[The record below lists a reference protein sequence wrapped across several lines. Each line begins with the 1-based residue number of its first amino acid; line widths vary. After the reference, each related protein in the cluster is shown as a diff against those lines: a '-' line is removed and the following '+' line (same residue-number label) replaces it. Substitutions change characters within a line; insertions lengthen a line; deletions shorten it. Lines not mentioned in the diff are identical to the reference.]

1 MRYRPTTKIRAAIRP
16 PRKPLQSRRG
26 SLLIVVLVTIIMLS
40 LAAYTFTVLMQTEE
54 EAARLMSRRVQSKY
68 LVDSGVDFTRLFL
81 SYDKDTIREKGGT
94 WDNSNLRGIAVAADP
109 NKEGVMGRFTLITSA
124 LDEMGVPEGFRYGL
138 TDESTK
144 LNLNILPYLDLI
156 QENAGRDLLMGLPN
170 MDESIADAIIDWID
184 SDDEQREYGAESGYY
199 SGLSPA
205 YQCKNGPMDSLD
217 ELLLIRDI
225 TPQLLFGLDIN
236 RNGILDPE
244 ENNQATSLDSDMSL
258 GWANYLTLYSK
269 ESNLTADGLARINL
283 NSPDLEQ
290 LYTDLRSA
298 FNEEWSQFI
307 IMYRVN
313 GPATLEED
321 EEAPEN
327 NLLVPLDFDALEANY
342 TFRNALELVDAY
354 TTVKDPESSGETVI
368 IKSPVRMANL
378 PFTLPNLMRNITT
391 YEGAEIPGRINI
403 MQAPRVVLEGI
414 PGMTPEIVETIIEKR
429 EFELNDPDGSDLNRQ
444 FETWLLVEGI
454 VDLVTMDSI
463 YPFVCT
469 GGDVYRAEIVG
480 YFDDSVGSS
489 RAEVILDHTIPVP
502 RILFWRD
509 KSHLETGYSL
519 DILGIDLIE

>member
-1 MRYRPTTKIRAAIRP
+1 MQKNRVYIKHYGIPSRH
-16 PRKPLQSRRG
+16 RRG
-26 SLLIVVLVTIIMLS
+26 SLLIVVLVTIVMLS
-40 LAAYTFTVLMQTEE
+40 LAAYTFTALMQTEE

-81 SYDKDTIREKGGT
+81 SYDKDTIREKGGI
-94 WDNSNLRGIAVAADP
+94 WNNGNLQGVPVAADP
-109 NKEGVMGRFTLITSA
+109 NKEGVMGRFTVISSS
-124 LDEMGVPEGFRYGL
+124 LDDMGVPEGFRYGL

-144 LNLNILPYLDLI
+144 LNLNILPYLDLV

-170 MDESIADAIIDWID
+170 MDESIADAIIDWLD
-184 SDDEQREYGAESGYY
+184 PDDEQRDYGAESGYY
-199 SGLSPA
+199 SNMSPA

-217 ELLLIRDI
+217 ELLLVRDI

-236 RNGILDPE
+236 RNGILDPD
-244 ENNQATSLDSDMSL
+244 ENDQATNLDSDMSL

-269 ESNLTADGLARINL
+269 ETNLTADGLPRINI
-283 NSPDLEQ
+283 NSEDLEQ
-290 LYTDLRSA
+290 LYNDLRSA

-313 GPATLEED
+313 GPTAPEED
-321 EEAPEN
+321 QELPDN
-327 NLLVPLDFDALEANY
+327 NLLVPLDFDTLEATY
-342 TFRNALELVDAY
+342 TFKNLLELIDAY
-354 TTVKDPESSGETVI
+354 TTVTDPESSEDSVI
-368 IKSPVRMANL
+368 IKSPVRLSNI
-378 PFTLPNLMRNITT
+378 PFTLPNAMRNITT
-391 YEGAEIPGRINI
+391 YEGKEIAGRINL

-414 PGMTPEIVETIIEKR
+414 PGMTPEIVQTIIEKR
-429 EFELNDPDGSDLNRQ
+429 EFELNDPDGSDRNRQ
-444 FETWLLVEGI
+444 YETWLLVEGI

-489 RAEVILDHTIPVP
+489 RAEVILDHTVPVP

-509 KSHLETGYSL
+509 KSHLQTGYSV
-519 DILGIDLIE
+519 DVLGIDLIE